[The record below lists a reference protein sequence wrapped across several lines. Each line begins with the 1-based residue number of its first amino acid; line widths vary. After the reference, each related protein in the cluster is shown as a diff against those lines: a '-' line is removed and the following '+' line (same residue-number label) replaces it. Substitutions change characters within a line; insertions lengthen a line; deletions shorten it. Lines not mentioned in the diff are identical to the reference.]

1 MKVLTGT
8 CPDSECS
15 KQLFFPESRTTTVE
29 CSNCGQRHEIK
40 HFLNVHPVSD
50 PEHALRGLLQSVMDG
65 QVPNHLKKTSD
76 FIKVKGLSNYG
87 CKLISPLLT
96 KYGLKKNT
104 LEVCLLKDMNQG
116 ETFDCSHL
124 ADRAF
129 LIEEQNLLIPG
140 YGKDVAVEYLQ
151 GTLQEIAKV
160 NNGEERLIPIHADG
174 DGHCLLHAISRALVG
189 HELFWHPLL
198 TNLKLH
204 FIKRQEDYQNLFI
217 DFIETSEWKDIIA
230 ECDPDFVP
238 SYGEIHG
245 LRNIHVL
252 GLANVLHRPII
263 LIDSLEG
270 MQSKGDYSGL
280 FLPGLVPL
288 EKCRNKNGKLHK
300 PIVISWSS
308 KGRNHFIPLVGVQ
321 NKALPQFPLT
331 LLPKVWGLSQDLLS
345 EYIEI
350 ENNSC
355 VIGGSNSLKEKYLI
369 KLTQAMEN
377 QFLLLKGVSTSVVA
391 DVYHHIFRPSGIVG
405 VSTRIVTDTALAMVQ
420 EDKLYKC
427 LFCHSVTEP
436 KLPCAPEWLEPGLFN
451 FNENNF
457 SFFLNR
463 DIIAIVTPPLASFS
477 FIKGKIQK

>member
-1 MKVLTGT
+1 MQVLTGT
-8 CPDSECS
+8 CPDSECA
-15 KQLFFPESRTTTVE
+15 KQLFFPENCTTSVE
-29 CSNCGQRHEIK
+29 CSSCGQRHEIK
-40 HFLNVHPVSD
+40 HFLDVHPVFD
-50 PEHALRGLLQSVMDG
+50 PGLALRGLLQNLMDG
-65 QVPNHLKKTSD
+65 QIPTHVKKTSD

-96 KYGLKKNT
+96 KYGLEKNT
-104 LEVCLLKDMNQG
+104 QQVCLLKDMNLG

-129 LIEEQNLLIPG
+129 LIEEQNMFIPG
-140 YGKDVAVEYLQ
+140 YGKDIAVDYLQ
-151 GTLQEIAKV
+151 GTLNEIAKV

-198 TNLKLH
+198 TNLNLH
-204 FIKRQEDYQNLFI
+204 FINRQEDYKNLFI
-217 DFIETSEWKDIIA
+217 DFIESSEWKDIIA

-238 SYGEIHG
+238 SYGETHG

-280 FLPGLVPL
+280 FLPGLVPT
-288 EKCRNKNGKLHK
+288 EKCMNKSGKLHK

-321 NKALPQFPLT
+321 KKELPCFPLT

-345 EYIEI
+345 QYIEI
-350 ENNSC
+350 ENDAC
-355 VIGGSNSLKEKYLI
+355 VIGGNNSLQEKYLI
-369 KLTQAMEN
+369 KLAHAMEK
-377 QFLLLKGVSTSVVA
+377 QFFLLKGVSTSVVA

-405 VSTRIVTDTALAMVQ
+405 ISTKIVTETALAMIRD
-420 EDKLYKC
+420 ERLYKC
-427 LFCHSVTEP
+427 LFCHSVMEQR
-436 KLPCAPEWLEPGLFN
+436 LPCSQAWLEPGLIN
-451 FNENNF
+451 
-457 SFFLNR
+457 
-463 DIIAIVTPPLASFS
+463 
-477 FIKGKIQK
+477 